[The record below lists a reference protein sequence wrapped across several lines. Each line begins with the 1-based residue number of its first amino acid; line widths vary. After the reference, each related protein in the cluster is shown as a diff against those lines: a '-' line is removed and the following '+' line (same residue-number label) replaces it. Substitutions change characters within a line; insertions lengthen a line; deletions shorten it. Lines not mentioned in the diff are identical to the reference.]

1 MTKVLASIGG
11 ASEHKNCKPAAM
23 AGWTVDQRVLPG
35 LRAAS
40 AEATRDDGN
49 GEKTAAGLLFG
60 SAATS
65 TVRVGTANSHTHSKC
80 STPWNDLGCCQR
92 VRTTH

>member
-11 ASEHKNCKPAAM
+11 ASWQKNCKPAAM

-60 SAATS
+60 SAATR
-65 TVRVGTANSHTHSKC
+65 TVRVGTTNSHTHSNAAHDGMTLLAV
-80 STPWNDLGCCQR
+80 S
-92 VRTTH
+92 VH